1 MDGDRYG
8 PLGRLGE
15 MQDDGSIGDGSIGDG
30 SIGDGSSMGDVGDAG

>member
-30 SIGDGSSMGDVGDAG
+30 SSMGDVGDAG